1 MNFSTKYDTEIKL
14 NAQDKIETLLLKQK
28 INYSNL
34 LNKVKQIYIKEGKY
48 NDLDD
53 INIIIDNYKN
63 DSTNMPINELETK
76 YYNNENYKK
85 HLDYY
90 LEKKLEIYGYD
101 KENYIDGE
109 KLKLY
114 NQKKNQLKNNLFFLN
129 ILKIDLNAIDNCIY
143 VLYFMSYIYKVD
155 DPFFD
160 TKEEFNN
167 LLSRIEIN
175 FKDDDYTNN
184 LKGIIEDKSFVEDIK
199 QILKCSS
206 LKNYFEKAREL
217 SENGKDFEFSNFIPE
232 TRKINENNDDFLK
245 DGFNKL
251 LNNLEKDKNYLSK
264 IIVFKYLPKYNRVFV
279 NPNMRI
285 VINPLY
291 FEVPNLLDEIK
302 KNQIF
307 KAYLFIII
315 LHEFVHLIKFLKN
328 EKNYFDNIPKTPK
341 DKEGGKMFINY
352 LFNLP
357 IIYYITDE
365 QASIINIPENWN
377 KTEILSNI
385 FQEQKKWFE
394 KSIKEHDEK
403 LNRPSCNNKDSI
415 SFYLSLKEE
424 IDEKSSNNTKEIN
437 DDWYDMD

>member
-90 LEKKLEIYGYD
+90 LEKKLEINGYD
-101 KENYIDGE
+101 KENYKDGE

-129 ILKIDLNAIDNCIY
+129 ILKIDLNDIDNCIY

-184 LKGIIEDKSFVEDIK
+184 FKGIIEDKSFVEDIK
-199 QILKCSS
+199 QILKYSS
-206 LKNYFEKAREL
+206 VKNYFEKALEL

-232 TRKINENNDDFLK
+232 KRKIDENNDDFLK

-251 LNNLEKDKNYLSK
+251 LNNLEKDKNYLLK
-264 IIVFKYLPKYNRVFV
+264 IIVFKYLPKYNRAFV
-279 NPNMRI
+279 DPNMRI

-291 FEVPNLLDEIK
+291 FEFSQSLDENK
-302 KNQIF
+302 RNNIF
-307 KAYLFIII
+307 RAYLFIII
-315 LHEFVHLIKFLKN
+315 LHEIVHLLKFMKK
-328 EKNYFDNIPKTPK
+328 EKISFDNIPKTPK
-341 DKEGGKMFINY
+341 NKEGGKMFINY

-365 QASIINIPENWN
+365 QASIINEPKNWDN
-377 KTEILSNI
+377 LKLLSNL
-385 FQEQKKWFE
+385 FKEQKKWYENRE
-394 KSIKEHDEK
+394 KNKDEYN
-403 LNRPSCNNKDSI
+403 NRPLCETNNSI
-415 SFYLSLKEE
+415 SFYLSLIEDDINEGKSKEV
-424 IDEKSSNNTKEIN
+424 T